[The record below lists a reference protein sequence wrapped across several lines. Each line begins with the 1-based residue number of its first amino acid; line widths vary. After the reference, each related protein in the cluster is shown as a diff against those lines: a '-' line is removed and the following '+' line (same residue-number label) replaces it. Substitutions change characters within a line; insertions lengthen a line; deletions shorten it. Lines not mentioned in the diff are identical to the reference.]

1 MRKLIVAAFVSLDG
15 VMQAPGGP
23 EEDPTGDFGYGGWTA
38 TYSDD
43 AINEAIGSGMAKP
56 FELLLGRKTFEI
68 FAAHWPYVETDPAG
82 KGYNEG
88 EAGIATLFNSVT
100 KHVATRSPGRKLD
113 WQNSRSLGSDVPAA
127 VRELKKGD
135 GPDLFVWGSSDLIQT
150 LLAEDLVDEFQ
161 LLIYPLTLGTG
172 KRLFGEGTIPAAFKV
187 TKSTVSPSGVVIAT
201 YQRAGAVKTGDFQLK
216 DPSPAEI
223 ERRRKLK

>member
-23 EEDPTGDFGYGGWTA
+23 EEDPTGDFKFGGWTVP
-38 TYSDD
+38 YSDETID
-43 AINEAIGSGMAKP
+43 QAIGASMAKP
-56 FELLLGRKTFEI
+56 FELLLGRKTWEI
-68 FAAHWPYVETDPAG
+68 FARYWPHVQTDQAG
-82 KGYNEG
+82 EGYSERD
-88 EAGIATLFNSVT
+88 AAIARLFNSVT
-100 KHVATRSPGRKLD
+100 KHVATRSKGRKLD

-127 VRELKKGD
+127 VRELKQGD
-135 GPDLFVWGSSDLIQT
+135 GPDLFVWGSSNLIQT

-161 LLIYPLTLGTG
+161 LLIYPLTLGKG

-187 TKSTVSPSGVVIAT
+187 MRSTVSPSGVVIAT
-201 YQRAGAVKTGDFQLK
+201 YQRAGEVKTGDFQLK

-223 ERRRKLK
+223 ERRRKLR